1 MISSADINR
10 LRQDPSNVDETSFHL
25 PVQITPPPILS
36 HSARTLC
43 GWLDNQLCSLVSGWV
58 WPMGAVTA
66 QREKREW
73 DWGIYPLASSPR
85 EEGCIPPQG
94 RMHPSQGSLPDETQS
109 SQVPVLTPFADPIG
123 PRGGNR
129 SAVTSPGGTAPSLL
143 LSLHCTNTISMYLT
157 LSDYPVWGCYLLFC
171 RDSDSP
177 LRTYSPFYLL
187 QILLSFL
194 PFKNITTESCKCFPE
209 REAHG
214 DESKMRKTEQ
224 KWNLGTRGWSQ
235 MQPQCATVIKICRQ
249 RIRTRP

>member
-1 MISSADINR
+1 
-10 LRQDPSNVDETSFHL
+10 
-25 PVQITPPPILS
+25 
-36 HSARTLC
+36 
-43 GWLDNQLCSLVSGWV
+43 
-58 WPMGAVTA
+58 MGAFIPWLPPHGRKA
-66 QREKREW
+66 IALHR
-73 DWGIYPLASSPR
+73 
-85 EEGCIPPQG
+85 EGCILLKAAFLTRRSPP
-94 RMHPSQGSLPDETQS
+94 RFLFSRPLLIP
-109 SQVPVLTPFADPIG
+109 LG

-157 LSDYPVWGCYLLFC
+157 LSDYPVWGCYLFFC

-249 RIRTRP
+249 RIRTCP